1 MKLENINL
9 KTKLLLYI
17 IVSAT
22 LVMAVSS
29 YLIINNA
36 TAELGNLAHEEAA
49 ASAEAYA
56 NDYDGNMQT
65 YVSMAKTLASNMAN
79 YDSGNRDEVISMVK
93 NLLVTTPGALGTY
106 VAFEPNAFDEKDN
119 EYANTATYGSTGKFA
134 PYWNTL
140 SGSVVLDPLVDY
152 ETSDYYLTPKALQQ
166 SVVMEPFLYEG
177 VLMVSYISPIMKD
190 GKFIGISGMD
200 ASLNSI
206 DEEIGKVKVYDTG
219 YAFMTSK
226 QGIFLSHPTNKDWIG
241 TNSLKDINAPGFDQM
256 AADIAAGKSG
266 SIRTVDPVT
275 GVDTNMFYA
284 PIKSSGFAF
293 VMVVPEDELMAGV
306 TDLQNQL
313 IVISVIAV
321 GFMAVVAYLISRT
334 ITNPINKIVTD
345 FKQISDGAV
354 DGKLDLRADTDVVVD
369 FKEIPAGLNLI
380 MDNMNKMVRLISMN
394 SANIAASAQQI
405 SAASEEMTA
414 SATEVSTNVAEI
426 AKGSNNQSE
435 KTEEVSRAMND
446 MTKSVQE
453 IATNAQKAAET
464 ANVAS
469 DTIKDVGV
477 QSENLIVQMGHIQS
491 AVGESANVIREL
503 DMKSKKI
510 GEIVNLIT
518 NIADQTNM
526 LALNAAIE
534 AARAGEHGRGFAV
547 VADEVRK
554 LAEESRDAAKE
565 ISSLIKE
572 MQVGT
577 ENAVEA
583 MDKGTDQVNTG
594 STALSETVQSVKSI
608 VEGSEQVAIM
618 AQEIA
623 AAAQEQSASIEE
635 ITSSVEEI
643 SAISE
648 QAAAGT
654 EQASAA
660 VEQQTSSMLELSKS
674 AQELAKLSDEM
685 QAYVARFSLK
695 GEE

>member
-1 MKLENINL
+1 MKLANINL
-9 KTKLLLYI
+9 KTKFLLYI
-17 IVSAT
+17 ILSVT

-29 YLIINNA
+29 YVIITDA
-36 TAELGNLAHEEAA
+36 TEKLGEIAHEEAA
-49 ASAEAYA
+49 ADTVSYA
-56 NDYDGNMQT
+56 NHYDGNMQT
-65 YVSMAKTLASNMAN
+65 YVSTAETLANTMEN
-79 YDSGNRDEVISMVK
+79 YESGNRDEVNSIVRE
-93 NLLVTTPGALGTY
+93 LLVANPGVIGTY
-106 VAFEPNAFDEKDN
+106 VAFEPNAFDGRDS
-119 EYANTATYGSTGKFA
+119 EYANAVGHDSTGKFA

-140 SGSVVLDPLVDY
+140 SGSIVLDPLVDY
-152 ETSDYYLTPKALQQ
+152 ETSDYYQTPKKLQQ
-166 SVVMEPFLYEG
+166 SVVMEPFLYDG

-190 GKFIGISGMD
+190 GKFVGISGMD
-200 ASLNSI
+200 VSLNSI
-206 DEEIGKVKVYDTG
+206 DEEVGKVKVYDTG

-226 QGIFLSHPTNKDWIG
+226 SGVFLSHPTNKDWIG
-241 TNSLKDINAPGFDQM
+241 TKSIKDVDAPGFDQM
-256 AADIAAGKSG
+256 AADINAGKSG
-266 SIRTVDPVT
+266 SIETIDSVT
-275 GVDTNMFYA
+275 GEQTRMFYA
-284 PIKSSGFAF
+284 PIDSSGFAF

-334 ITNPINKIVTD
+334 ITNPINRIVTD

-354 DGKLDLRADTDVVVD
+354 EGKLDLRADTDVVVD

-380 MDNMNKMVRLISMN
+380 MDNMNKMVRMISMN

-405 SAASEEMTA
+405 SAASEQMTA
-414 SATEVSTNVAEI
+414 SASDVSNNVSEI
-426 AKGSNNQSE
+426 AKGSSSQSE

-469 DTIKDVGV
+469 DTIKTVGV
-477 QSENLIVQMGHIQS
+477 QSESLIVQMEYIQS

-572 MQVGT
+572 IQVGT

-583 MDKGTDQVNTG
+583 MDKGTEQVNTG

-608 VEGSEQVAIM
+608 VHGSEQVAIM

-660 VEQQTSSMLELSKS
+660 VEQQTSSMQELSKS

-685 QAYVARFSLK
+685 QVYVARFSLK
-695 GEE
+695 SEE

>member
-9 KTKLLLYI
+9 KTKLLFYI

-36 TAELGNLAHEEAA
+36 TVELGNLAHEEAA

-65 YVSMAKTLASNMAN
+65 YVSMGKTLASNMAN
-79 YDSGNRDEVISMVK
+79 YDSGNRDEVSSMVK

-106 VAFEPNAFDEKDN
+106 VAFEPNAFDGRDN
-119 EYANTATYGSTGKFA
+119 EYANTAAYGSTGKFA

-140 SGSVVLDPLVDY
+140 TGSVVLDPLIDY

-177 VLMVSYISPIMKD
+177 VLMVSYISPIVKD
-190 GKFIGISGMD
+190 GNFIGISGMD

-206 DEEIGKVKVYDTG
+206 DEEMSKVKVYDTG

-226 QGIFLSHPTNKDWIG
+226 KGVFLSHPTNKDWIG
-241 TNSLKDINAPGFDQM
+241 TKSLTDIGASGFDQM

-266 SIRTVDPVT
+266 YIRTLDPVT

-306 TDLQNQL
+306 TDLRNQL
-313 IVISVIAV
+313 IIISVAAV
-321 GFMAVVAYLISRT
+321 GFMAAVAYLIARN
-334 ITNPINKIVTD
+334 INGPINKIVTD
-345 FKQISDGAV
+345 FKKISDNAV
-354 DGKLDLRADTDVVVD
+354 EGKLDLRADTDVLVD
-369 FKEIPAGLNLI
+369 FKEIPAGLNHI
-380 MDNMNKMVRLISMN
+380 MDNMNKMVRMIGVSA
-394 SANIAASAQQI
+394 ANIAASAQEI
-405 SAASEEMTA
+405 SAASEEMTV
-414 SATEVSTNVAEI
+414 SSTEVSNTVAEI
-426 AKGSNNQSE
+426 AKGSGNQSQ

-446 MTKSVQE
+446 MTQSVQE

-464 ANVAS
+464 ATTAS
-469 DTIKDVGV
+469 ETIKDVGV
-477 QSENLIVQMGHIQS
+477 QSENLIVQMSSIQS

-503 DMKSKKI
+503 DMKSKQI
-510 GEIVNLIT
+510 DEIVNLIT
-518 NIADQTNM
+518 NIADQTNL

-565 ISSLIKE
+565 IASLIKE
-572 MQVGT
+572 IQVGT

-583 MDKGTDQVNTG
+583 MDKGTGQVNTG
-594 STALSETVQSVKSI
+594 SKALSETVQAVQSI
-608 VEGSEQVAIM
+608 VEGSGKVALM
-618 AQEIA
+618 AQDIA

-648 QAAAGT
+648 QSAAGT
-654 EQASAA
+654 QQASAA
-660 VEQQTSSMLELSKS
+660 VEEQTSSMQELAKS
-674 AQELAKLSDEM
+674 AQELAKLSEDM
-685 QAYVARFSLK
+685 QTYVARFSLK
-695 GEE
+695 AEE

>member
-29 YLIINNA
+29 YLTINNA
-36 TAELGNLAHEEAA
+36 TVELGNLAREEAA
-49 ASAEAYA
+49 ASSEAYS
-56 NDYDGNMQT
+56 NDYDANMQT

-106 VAFEPNAFDEKDN
+106 VAYEPNAFDGRDS

-140 SGSVVLDPLVDY
+140 SGSVVLDPLADY
-152 ETSDYYLTPKALQQ
+152 ETADYYLTPKAVQE
-166 SVVMEPFLYEG
+166 SVVMEPFLYDG
-177 VLMVSYISPIMKD
+177 VLMVSYIAPIMRD

-206 DEEIGKVKVYDTG
+206 DEEMAKVKVYDTG

-226 QGIFLSHPTNKDWIG
+226 QGVFLSHPTNKDWIG
-241 TNSLKDINAPGFDQM
+241 TKSLTDIDASGFDQM

-266 SIRTVDPVT
+266 SIRTLDPVT

-306 TDLQNQL
+306 TDLRNQL
-313 IVISVIAV
+313 IIISVIAV
-321 GFMAVVAYLISRT
+321 GFMAGVAYLIARN
-334 ITNPINKIVTD
+334 INKPINKIVMD

-354 DGKLDLRADTDVVVD
+354 EGKLDLRADTDVIVD

-380 MDNMNKMVRLISMN
+380 MDNMNKMVRMISMN
-394 SANIAASAQQI
+394 SANIAAAAEQI

-414 SATEVSTNVAEI
+414 SASEVSNNVAEI
-426 AKGSNNQSE
+426 AKGSTNQSQ
-435 KTEEVSRAMND
+435 KTEEVSRAMGD
-446 MTKSVQE
+446 MTKSVQD

-464 ANVAS
+464 AGVAS
-469 DTIKDVGV
+469 ETINTVGV
-477 QSENLIVQMGHIQS
+477 QSENLIVQMGDIQS
-491 AVGESANVIREL
+491 AVGESAEVIREL

-510 GEIVNLIT
+510 GEIVDLIT
-518 NIADQTNM
+518 GISDQTNL

-554 LAEESRDAAKE
+554 LAEESRDSAKE

-572 MQVGT
+572 IQVGT
-577 ENAVEA
+577 DNAVGA
-583 MDKGTDQVNTG
+583 MDKGITQVNAG
-594 STALSETVQSVKSI
+594 SAALSETVQSVKAI
-608 VEGSEQVAIM
+608 VKGSEHVATM

-635 ITSSVEEI
+635 ITSSMEEI

-654 EQASAA
+654 QEASAA
-660 VEQQTSSMLELSKS
+660 VEQQTSSMQELAKS

-685 QAYVARFSLK
+685 QTYVSRFSLK
-695 GEE
+695 AEE

>member
-36 TAELGNLAHEEAA
+36 TVEMGNLAREEAA
-49 ASAEAYA
+49 ASSEAYS
-56 NDYDGNMQT
+56 NDYDANMQT

-106 VAFEPNAFDEKDN
+106 VAYEPNAFDGRDS

-140 SGSVVLDPLVDY
+140 SGSVVLDPLADY
-152 ETSDYYLTPKALQQ
+152 ETADYYLTPKALQE
-166 SVVMEPFLYEG
+166 SVVMEPFLYDG
-177 VLMVSYISPIMKD
+177 VLMVSYIAPIMRD

-206 DEEIGKVKVYDTG
+206 DEEMAKVKVYDTG

-226 QGIFLSHPTNKDWIG
+226 QGVFLSHPTNKDWIG
-241 TNSLKDINAPGFDQM
+241 TKSLTSISASGFDQM

-266 SIRTVDPVT
+266 SIRTLDPVT

-306 TDLQNQL
+306 TDLRNQL
-313 IVISVIAV
+313 IIISVIAV
-321 GFMAVVAYLISRT
+321 GFMAGVAYLIARN
-334 ITNPINKIVTD
+334 INKPINKIVMD

-354 DGKLDLRADTDVVVD
+354 KGKLDLRADTNVIVD

-380 MDNMNKMVRLISMN
+380 MDNMNKMVRMISMN
-394 SANIAASAQQI
+394 SANIAAAAEQI

-414 SATEVSTNVAEI
+414 SASEVSNNVAEI
-426 AKGSNNQSE
+426 AKGSTNQSQ
-435 KTEEVSRAMND
+435 KTEEVSRAMGD
-446 MTKSVQE
+446 MTKSVQD

-464 ANVAS
+464 AGVAS
-469 DTIKDVGV
+469 ETINTVGV
-477 QSENLIVQMGHIQS
+477 QSENLIVQMGDIQS
-491 AVGESANVIREL
+491 AVGESADVIREL

-510 GEIVNLIT
+510 GEIVDLIT
-518 NIADQTNM
+518 GISDQTNL

-554 LAEESRDAAKE
+554 LAEESRDSAKE

-572 MQVGT
+572 IQVGT
-577 ENAVEA
+577 DNAVGA
-583 MDKGTDQVNTG
+583 MDKGITQVNAG
-594 STALSETVQSVKSI
+594 SDALSETVQSVKAI
-608 VEGSEQVAIM
+608 VKGSEHVATM

-635 ITSSVEEI
+635 ITSSMEEI

-654 EQASAA
+654 QEASAA
-660 VEQQTSSMLELSKS
+660 VEQQTSSMQELAKS

-685 QAYVARFSLK
+685 QTYVSHFSLK
-695 GEE
+695 AEE

>member
-321 GFMAVVAYLISRT
+321 GFMAAVAYLIARS
-334 ITNPINKIVTD
+334 INKPINKIVTD

-354 DGKLDLRADTDVVVD
+354 DGKLDLGADTDVVVD